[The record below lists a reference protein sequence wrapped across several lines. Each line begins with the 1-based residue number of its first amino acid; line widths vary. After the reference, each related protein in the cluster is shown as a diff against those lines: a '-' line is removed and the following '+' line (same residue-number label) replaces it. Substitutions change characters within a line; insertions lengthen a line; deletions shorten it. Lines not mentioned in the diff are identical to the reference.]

1 MNAFTTTGGQVGGFA
16 DASATKEG
24 NGMMKLHIYNE
35 AGLGSF
41 TVGLLDNKD
50 SGPFRTIYQA
60 FEWEEPVPA
69 KCQ

>member
-1 MNAFTTTGGQVGGFA
+1 
-16 DASATKEG
+16 
-24 NGMMKLHIYNE
+24 MMKLHIYNE